1 MVNLKS
7 VTVTHKNGTTA
18 LKRVSL
24 RIDDGEFVLINGHS
38 GAGKSTIVRL
48 LTAED
53 VPTSGEVVI
62 DGVNTKNLTHRQI
75 PKFRR
80 RLGVVFQDFRL
91 IPTMNVFDN
100 IAFAMRAVGRGRK
113 EIKKRVAAVM
123 EIVGLT
129 GKEKSLPT
137 QLSGGE
143 QQRVALARAIV
154 NNPKMIIADEPT
166 GNIDPKMSAEVMDMF
181 SLINQTGITVIVVTH
196 EQAFVDTLDARVIT
210 LDHGNILNDTA
221 HPEVAEELRLRRAAQ
236 NGDSEDEDKNE
247 EEAVSEKKAV
257 PEKLRLYGF
266 CENERKLSFEAVLSK
281 SLFRMKIDIFPD
293 GRAAASV
300 TDPASDEE
308 YTLHLSDMASGSF
321 VGGVRED
328 FEALLRDISEK
339 CFVSDVFR
347 SDELKKLIAYA
358 KNTYGSD
365 PEFLWEDSPRCAILR
380 RADTGK
386 WYCVIMAVAARRIG
400 IENDG
405 EIEIINLHGIPE
417 DITADVGKNGIYPG
431 WHMNKKHWY
440 TVVPD
445 GALPLD
451 ELCRRVDE
459 SYRLAGKRK

>member
-236 NGDSEDEDKNE
+236 NGDSEEEDEYE
-247 EEAVSEKKAV
+247 EEVVSEKKAV
-257 PEKLRLYGF
+257 SEKEPVPETAAPAAEISAPVQPEPAQPELTVVLPKAENTEEQSMAESEQIAVEAAETVSEETSGTVEEEPSPEKNVAQKAEEFLASIGIDTEKIRTEQPTEIFVKKSVETDETAADGTA
-266 CENERKLSFEAVLSK
+266 EESK
-281 SLFRMKIDIFPD
+281 S
-293 GRAAASV
+293 
-300 TDPASDEE
+300 EE
-308 YTLHLSDMASGSF
+308 
-321 VGGVRED
+321 
-328 FEALLRDISEK
+328 EAEQR
-339 CFVSDVFR
+339 
-347 SDELKKLIAYA
+347 
-358 KNTYGSD
+358 
-365 PEFLWEDSPRCAILR
+365 
-380 RADTGK
+380 
-386 WYCVIMAVAARRIG
+386 
-400 IENDG
+400 
-405 EIEIINLHGIPE
+405 
-417 DITADVGKNGIYPG
+417 
-431 WHMNKKHWY
+431 
-440 TVVPD
+440 
-445 GALPLD
+445 
-451 ELCRRVDE
+451 
-459 SYRLAGKRK
+459 

>member
-91 IPTMNVFDN
+91 IPIMNVFDN

-113 EIKKRVAAVM
+113 EIKKRVSAVM

-236 NGDSEDEDKNE
+236 NGDSEEEDEYE

-257 PEKLRLYGF
+257 SEKEPVSEIPASVAEVSEPVRSEPAQPELTVVLPKA
-266 CENERKLSFEAVLSK
+266 ENAEEQNMAESEQIAVEAVETVSEETSETVEEVPLTEKNVEQKAEEFLASIGIDTE
-281 SLFRMKIDIFPD
+281 KIRTEQPIEIFEKESVEID
-293 GRAAASV
+293 ETAADDSA
-300 TDPASDEE
+300 E
-308 YTLHLSDMASGSF
+308 
-321 VGGVRED
+321 
-328 FEALLRDISEK
+328 
-339 CFVSDVFR
+339 
-347 SDELKKLIAYA
+347 ELKSEEEA
-358 KNTYGSD
+358 
-365 PEFLWEDSPRCAILR
+365 EQR
-380 RADTGK
+380 
-386 WYCVIMAVAARRIG
+386 
-400 IENDG
+400 
-405 EIEIINLHGIPE
+405 
-417 DITADVGKNGIYPG
+417 
-431 WHMNKKHWY
+431 
-440 TVVPD
+440 
-445 GALPLD
+445 
-451 ELCRRVDE
+451 
-459 SYRLAGKRK
+459 

>member
-113 EIKKRVAAVM
+113 EIKKRVSAVM

-236 NGDSEDEDKNE
+236 NGDSEEEDEYE
-247 EEAVSEKKAV
+247 EEVVSEKKAV
-257 PEKLRLYGF
+257 SEKEPVSEIPASVAEVSETVRSEPAQPELTVVLPKA
-266 CENERKLSFEAVLSK
+266 ENTEEQNMAESEQIAVEAVETVSEETSETVEEVPLTEKNVEQKAEEFLASIGIDTE
-281 SLFRMKIDIFPD
+281 KIRTEQPIEIFEKESVEID
-293 GRAAASV
+293 ETAADDSA
-300 TDPASDEE
+300 E
-308 YTLHLSDMASGSF
+308 
-321 VGGVRED
+321 
-328 FEALLRDISEK
+328 
-339 CFVSDVFR
+339 
-347 SDELKKLIAYA
+347 ELKSEEEA
-358 KNTYGSD
+358 
-365 PEFLWEDSPRCAILR
+365 EQR
-380 RADTGK
+380 
-386 WYCVIMAVAARRIG
+386 
-400 IENDG
+400 
-405 EIEIINLHGIPE
+405 
-417 DITADVGKNGIYPG
+417 
-431 WHMNKKHWY
+431 
-440 TVVPD
+440 
-445 GALPLD
+445 
-451 ELCRRVDE
+451 
-459 SYRLAGKRK
+459 

>member
-236 NGDSEDEDKNE
+236 NGDSEEEDKYE
-247 EEAVSEKKAV
+247 EEVVSEKKAV
-257 PEKLRLYGF
+257 SEKEPVPETAAPAAEISAPVQPEPAQPELTVVLPKAENTEEQSMAESEQIAVEAAETVSEETSETVEEEPSPEKNVAQKAEEFLASIGMDTEKIRTEQPTEIFVKESVETDETAADGTA
-266 CENERKLSFEAVLSK
+266 EESK
-281 SLFRMKIDIFPD
+281 S
-293 GRAAASV
+293 
-300 TDPASDEE
+300 EE
-308 YTLHLSDMASGSF
+308 
-321 VGGVRED
+321 
-328 FEALLRDISEK
+328 EAEQR
-339 CFVSDVFR
+339 
-347 SDELKKLIAYA
+347 
-358 KNTYGSD
+358 
-365 PEFLWEDSPRCAILR
+365 
-380 RADTGK
+380 
-386 WYCVIMAVAARRIG
+386 
-400 IENDG
+400 
-405 EIEIINLHGIPE
+405 
-417 DITADVGKNGIYPG
+417 
-431 WHMNKKHWY
+431 
-440 TVVPD
+440 
-445 GALPLD
+445 
-451 ELCRRVDE
+451 
-459 SYRLAGKRK
+459 

>member
-113 EIKKRVAAVM
+113 EIKKRVSAVM
-123 EIVGLT
+123 QIVGLT

-236 NGDSEDEDKNE
+236 NGDSEEEDEYE
-247 EEAVSEKKAV
+247 EEVVSEKKAV
-257 PEKLRLYGF
+257 SEKEPVSEIPASVAEVSETVRSEPAQPELTVVLPKA
-266 CENERKLSFEAVLSK
+266 ENTEEQNMAESEQIAVEAVETVSEETSETVEEVPLTEKNVEQKAEEFLASIGIDTE
-281 SLFRMKIDIFPD
+281 KIRTEQPIEIFEKESVEID
-293 GRAAASV
+293 ETAADDSA
-300 TDPASDEE
+300 E
-308 YTLHLSDMASGSF
+308 
-321 VGGVRED
+321 
-328 FEALLRDISEK
+328 
-339 CFVSDVFR
+339 
-347 SDELKKLIAYA
+347 ELKSEEEA
-358 KNTYGSD
+358 
-365 PEFLWEDSPRCAILR
+365 EQR
-380 RADTGK
+380 
-386 WYCVIMAVAARRIG
+386 
-400 IENDG
+400 
-405 EIEIINLHGIPE
+405 
-417 DITADVGKNGIYPG
+417 
-431 WHMNKKHWY
+431 
-440 TVVPD
+440 
-445 GALPLD
+445 
-451 ELCRRVDE
+451 
-459 SYRLAGKRK
+459 

>member
-236 NGDSEDEDKNE
+236 NGDSEEEDEYE
-247 EEAVSEKKAV
+247 EEVVSEKKAV
-257 PEKLRLYGF
+257 SEKEPVSETAAPAAEVSAPVQPEPAQPELTVVLPKTENTEEQNMVESEQIAVEAAETVSEETSETVEEEPSPEKNVAQKAEEFLASIGIDTEKIRTEQPTEIFVKESVETDETAADGTA
-266 CENERKLSFEAVLSK
+266 EESK
-281 SLFRMKIDIFPD
+281 S
-293 GRAAASV
+293 
-300 TDPASDEE
+300 EE
-308 YTLHLSDMASGSF
+308 
-321 VGGVRED
+321 
-328 FEALLRDISEK
+328 EAEQR
-339 CFVSDVFR
+339 
-347 SDELKKLIAYA
+347 
-358 KNTYGSD
+358 
-365 PEFLWEDSPRCAILR
+365 
-380 RADTGK
+380 
-386 WYCVIMAVAARRIG
+386 
-400 IENDG
+400 
-405 EIEIINLHGIPE
+405 
-417 DITADVGKNGIYPG
+417 
-431 WHMNKKHWY
+431 
-440 TVVPD
+440 
-445 GALPLD
+445 
-451 ELCRRVDE
+451 
-459 SYRLAGKRK
+459 

>member
-129 GKEKSLPT
+129 GKEKSFPT

-236 NGDSEDEDKNE
+236 NGDSEEEDEYE

-257 PEKLRLYGF
+257 SEK
-266 CENERKLSFEAVLSK
+266 EAVSETAAPAAEISAPVQPEPAQPELTVVLPKAENTEEQNMAESEQIAVEAAETVSEETSETVEEEPSLEKNVAQKAEEFLASIGIDTEKIRTEQPIEIFEKESVELDETVADDSAEESK
-281 SLFRMKIDIFPD
+281 S
-293 GRAAASV
+293 
-300 TDPASDEE
+300 EE
-308 YTLHLSDMASGSF
+308 
-321 VGGVRED
+321 
-328 FEALLRDISEK
+328 EAEQR
-339 CFVSDVFR
+339 
-347 SDELKKLIAYA
+347 
-358 KNTYGSD
+358 
-365 PEFLWEDSPRCAILR
+365 
-380 RADTGK
+380 
-386 WYCVIMAVAARRIG
+386 
-400 IENDG
+400 
-405 EIEIINLHGIPE
+405 
-417 DITADVGKNGIYPG
+417 
-431 WHMNKKHWY
+431 
-440 TVVPD
+440 
-445 GALPLD
+445 
-451 ELCRRVDE
+451 
-459 SYRLAGKRK
+459 

>member
-80 RLGVVFQDFRL
+80 CLGVVFQDFRL

-236 NGDSEDEDKNE
+236 NGDSEEEDEYE
-247 EEAVSEKKAV
+247 EEVVSEKKAV
-257 PEKLRLYGF
+257 SEKEPVSETAAPAAEISAPVQPEPAQPELTVVLPKA
-266 CENERKLSFEAVLSK
+266 ENTEEQNMAESEQIAVEAAETVSEETSETVEEEPSLEKKVAQKAEEFLASIGIDTEKIRTEQPIEIFEKESVELDETVADDSAEESK
-281 SLFRMKIDIFPD
+281 S
-293 GRAAASV
+293 
-300 TDPASDEE
+300 EE
-308 YTLHLSDMASGSF
+308 
-321 VGGVRED
+321 
-328 FEALLRDISEK
+328 EAEQR
-339 CFVSDVFR
+339 
-347 SDELKKLIAYA
+347 
-358 KNTYGSD
+358 
-365 PEFLWEDSPRCAILR
+365 
-380 RADTGK
+380 
-386 WYCVIMAVAARRIG
+386 
-400 IENDG
+400 
-405 EIEIINLHGIPE
+405 
-417 DITADVGKNGIYPG
+417 
-431 WHMNKKHWY
+431 
-440 TVVPD
+440 
-445 GALPLD
+445 
-451 ELCRRVDE
+451 
-459 SYRLAGKRK
+459 

>member
-236 NGDSEDEDKNE
+236 NGDSEEEDEYE
-247 EEAVSEKKAV
+247 EEVVSEKKAV
-257 PEKLRLYGF
+257 SEKEPVPETAAPAAEISAPVQPEPAQPELTVVLPKAENTEEQSMAESEQIAVEAAETVSEETSETVEEEPSPEKNVAQKAEEFLASIGIDTEKIRTEQPTEIFVKKSVETDETAADGTA
-266 CENERKLSFEAVLSK
+266 EESK
-281 SLFRMKIDIFPD
+281 S
-293 GRAAASV
+293 
-300 TDPASDEE
+300 EE
-308 YTLHLSDMASGSF
+308 
-321 VGGVRED
+321 
-328 FEALLRDISEK
+328 EAEQR
-339 CFVSDVFR
+339 
-347 SDELKKLIAYA
+347 
-358 KNTYGSD
+358 
-365 PEFLWEDSPRCAILR
+365 
-380 RADTGK
+380 
-386 WYCVIMAVAARRIG
+386 
-400 IENDG
+400 
-405 EIEIINLHGIPE
+405 
-417 DITADVGKNGIYPG
+417 
-431 WHMNKKHWY
+431 
-440 TVVPD
+440 
-445 GALPLD
+445 
-451 ELCRRVDE
+451 
-459 SYRLAGKRK
+459 

>member
-123 EIVGLT
+123 EIAGLT

-236 NGDSEDEDKNE
+236 NGDSEEEDKYE
-247 EEAVSEKKAV
+247 EEVVSEKKAV
-257 PEKLRLYGF
+257 SEKEPVPETAAPAAEISAPVQPEPAQPELTVVLPKAENTEEQSMAESEQIAVEAAETVSEETSETVEEEPSPEKNVAQKAEEFLASIGIDTEKIRTEQPTEIFVKESVETDETAADGTA
-266 CENERKLSFEAVLSK
+266 EESK
-281 SLFRMKIDIFPD
+281 S
-293 GRAAASV
+293 
-300 TDPASDEE
+300 EE
-308 YTLHLSDMASGSF
+308 
-321 VGGVRED
+321 
-328 FEALLRDISEK
+328 EAEQR
-339 CFVSDVFR
+339 
-347 SDELKKLIAYA
+347 
-358 KNTYGSD
+358 
-365 PEFLWEDSPRCAILR
+365 
-380 RADTGK
+380 
-386 WYCVIMAVAARRIG
+386 
-400 IENDG
+400 
-405 EIEIINLHGIPE
+405 
-417 DITADVGKNGIYPG
+417 
-431 WHMNKKHWY
+431 
-440 TVVPD
+440 
-445 GALPLD
+445 
-451 ELCRRVDE
+451 
-459 SYRLAGKRK
+459 

>member
-91 IPTMNVFDN
+91 IPTMNVFEN

-236 NGDSEDEDKNE
+236 NGDSEEEDEYE
-247 EEAVSEKKAV
+247 EEVVSEKKAV
-257 PEKLRLYGF
+257 SEKEPVPETAAPAAEISAPVQPEPAQPELTVVLPKAENTEEQSMAESEQIAVEAAETVSEETSGTVEEEPSPEKNVAQKAEEFLASIGIDTEKIRTEQPTEIFVKKSVETDETAADGTA
-266 CENERKLSFEAVLSK
+266 EESK
-281 SLFRMKIDIFPD
+281 S
-293 GRAAASV
+293 
-300 TDPASDEE
+300 EE
-308 YTLHLSDMASGSF
+308 
-321 VGGVRED
+321 
-328 FEALLRDISEK
+328 EAEQR
-339 CFVSDVFR
+339 
-347 SDELKKLIAYA
+347 
-358 KNTYGSD
+358 
-365 PEFLWEDSPRCAILR
+365 
-380 RADTGK
+380 
-386 WYCVIMAVAARRIG
+386 
-400 IENDG
+400 
-405 EIEIINLHGIPE
+405 
-417 DITADVGKNGIYPG
+417 
-431 WHMNKKHWY
+431 
-440 TVVPD
+440 
-445 GALPLD
+445 
-451 ELCRRVDE
+451 
-459 SYRLAGKRK
+459 

>member
-100 IAFAMRAVGRGRK
+100 IAFAMRAVGRGRT

-129 GKEKSLPT
+129 GKEKSFPT

-236 NGDSEDEDKNE
+236 NGDSEEEDEYE
-247 EEAVSEKKAV
+247 EEVVSEKKAV
-257 PEKLRLYGF
+257 SEKEPVPETAAPAAEISAPVQPEPAQPELTVVLPKAENTEEQSMAESEQIAVEADETVSEETSETVEEEPSPEKNVAQKAEEFLASIGIDTEKIRT
-266 CENERKLSFEAVLSK
+266 EQPIEIFEKESVELDETVADDSAEESK
-281 SLFRMKIDIFPD
+281 S
-293 GRAAASV
+293 
-300 TDPASDEE
+300 EE
-308 YTLHLSDMASGSF
+308 
-321 VGGVRED
+321 
-328 FEALLRDISEK
+328 EAEQR
-339 CFVSDVFR
+339 
-347 SDELKKLIAYA
+347 
-358 KNTYGSD
+358 
-365 PEFLWEDSPRCAILR
+365 
-380 RADTGK
+380 
-386 WYCVIMAVAARRIG
+386 
-400 IENDG
+400 
-405 EIEIINLHGIPE
+405 
-417 DITADVGKNGIYPG
+417 
-431 WHMNKKHWY
+431 
-440 TVVPD
+440 
-445 GALPLD
+445 
-451 ELCRRVDE
+451 
-459 SYRLAGKRK
+459 

>member
-113 EIKKRVAAVM
+113 EIKKRVSAVM

-196 EQAFVDTLDARVIT
+196 EQVFVDTLDARVIT
-210 LDHGNILNDTA
+210 LDHGIILNDTA
-221 HPEVAEELRLRRAAQ
+221 HPEVAEELRLRRTAQ
-236 NGDSEDEDKNE
+236 NGDSEEEDENE

-257 PEKLRLYGF
+257 PEKESVSETAAPAAEVSAPVQPEPAQPELTVVLPKA
-266 CENERKLSFEAVLSK
+266 ENTEEQNMAKSEQIAVEAVETVSEETSETVEEVPLTEKNVEQKAEEFLASIGIDTE
-281 SLFRMKIDIFPD
+281 KIRTEQPIEIFEKESVETDETAAD
-293 GRAAASV
+293 GTA
-300 TDPASDEE
+300 E
-308 YTLHLSDMASGSF
+308 
-321 VGGVRED
+321 
-328 FEALLRDISEK
+328 
-339 CFVSDVFR
+339 
-347 SDELKKLIAYA
+347 ELKSEEEA
-358 KNTYGSD
+358 
-365 PEFLWEDSPRCAILR
+365 EQR
-380 RADTGK
+380 
-386 WYCVIMAVAARRIG
+386 
-400 IENDG
+400 
-405 EIEIINLHGIPE
+405 
-417 DITADVGKNGIYPG
+417 
-431 WHMNKKHWY
+431 
-440 TVVPD
+440 
-445 GALPLD
+445 
-451 ELCRRVDE
+451 
-459 SYRLAGKRK
+459 

>member
-257 PEKLRLYGF
+257 SEKEPVSETAAPAAEISAPVQPEPSQPELTVVLPKAENTEEQNMAESEQIAVEAAETVSEETSETVEEEPSPEKNVAQKAEEFLASIGIDTEKIRT
-266 CENERKLSFEAVLSK
+266 EQPIEIFEKESVELDETVADDSAEESK
-281 SLFRMKIDIFPD
+281 S
-293 GRAAASV
+293 
-300 TDPASDEE
+300 EE
-308 YTLHLSDMASGSF
+308 
-321 VGGVRED
+321 
-328 FEALLRDISEK
+328 EAEQR
-339 CFVSDVFR
+339 
-347 SDELKKLIAYA
+347 
-358 KNTYGSD
+358 
-365 PEFLWEDSPRCAILR
+365 
-380 RADTGK
+380 
-386 WYCVIMAVAARRIG
+386 
-400 IENDG
+400 
-405 EIEIINLHGIPE
+405 
-417 DITADVGKNGIYPG
+417 
-431 WHMNKKHWY
+431 
-440 TVVPD
+440 
-445 GALPLD
+445 
-451 ELCRRVDE
+451 
-459 SYRLAGKRK
+459 

>member
-143 QQRVALARAIV
+143 KQRVALARAIV

-236 NGDSEDEDKNE
+236 NGDSEEEDEYE
-247 EEAVSEKKAV
+247 EEVVSEKKAV
-257 PEKLRLYGF
+257 SEKEPVSETAAPAAEISAPVQPEPAQLELTVVLPKAENTEEQNMAESEQIAVEAAETVSEETSETVEEEPSPEKNVAQKAEEFLASIGIDTEKIRTEQPTEIFVKESVETDETAADGTA
-266 CENERKLSFEAVLSK
+266 EESK
-281 SLFRMKIDIFPD
+281 S
-293 GRAAASV
+293 
-300 TDPASDEE
+300 EE
-308 YTLHLSDMASGSF
+308 
-321 VGGVRED
+321 
-328 FEALLRDISEK
+328 EAEQR
-339 CFVSDVFR
+339 
-347 SDELKKLIAYA
+347 
-358 KNTYGSD
+358 
-365 PEFLWEDSPRCAILR
+365 
-380 RADTGK
+380 
-386 WYCVIMAVAARRIG
+386 
-400 IENDG
+400 
-405 EIEIINLHGIPE
+405 
-417 DITADVGKNGIYPG
+417 
-431 WHMNKKHWY
+431 
-440 TVVPD
+440 
-445 GALPLD
+445 
-451 ELCRRVDE
+451 
-459 SYRLAGKRK
+459 

>member
-236 NGDSEDEDKNE
+236 NGDSEEEDEYE
-247 EEAVSEKKAV
+247 EEVVSEKKAV
-257 PEKLRLYGF
+257 PEKEPVSETAAPAAEISAPVQPEPAQPELTVVLPKA
-266 CENERKLSFEAVLSK
+266 ENTEEQNMAESEQIAVEAEETSETVEEEPSPEKNVAQKAEEFLASIGIDTEKIRTEQPTEIFVKESVETDETAADGTAEESK
-281 SLFRMKIDIFPD
+281 S
-293 GRAAASV
+293 
-300 TDPASDEE
+300 EE
-308 YTLHLSDMASGSF
+308 
-321 VGGVRED
+321 
-328 FEALLRDISEK
+328 EAEQR
-339 CFVSDVFR
+339 
-347 SDELKKLIAYA
+347 
-358 KNTYGSD
+358 
-365 PEFLWEDSPRCAILR
+365 
-380 RADTGK
+380 
-386 WYCVIMAVAARRIG
+386 
-400 IENDG
+400 
-405 EIEIINLHGIPE
+405 
-417 DITADVGKNGIYPG
+417 
-431 WHMNKKHWY
+431 
-440 TVVPD
+440 
-445 GALPLD
+445 
-451 ELCRRVDE
+451 
-459 SYRLAGKRK
+459 

>member
-196 EQAFVDTLDARVIT
+196 EQVFVDTLDARVIT
-210 LDHGNILNDTA
+210 LDHGIILNDTA

-236 NGDSEDEDKNE
+236 NGDSEEEDEYE
-247 EEAVSEKKAV
+247 EEVVSEKKAV
-257 PEKLRLYGF
+257 PEKKPVSETAAPAAEVSAPVQPEPAQPELTVVLPKA
-266 CENERKLSFEAVLSK
+266 ENAEEQNMAESEQIAVEAVETVSEETSETVEEVPLTEKNVEQKAEEFLASIGIDTE
-281 SLFRMKIDIFPD
+281 KIRTEQPIEIFEKESVEID
-293 GRAAASV
+293 ETAADDSA
-300 TDPASDEE
+300 E
-308 YTLHLSDMASGSF
+308 
-321 VGGVRED
+321 
-328 FEALLRDISEK
+328 
-339 CFVSDVFR
+339 
-347 SDELKKLIAYA
+347 ELKSEEEA
-358 KNTYGSD
+358 
-365 PEFLWEDSPRCAILR
+365 EQR
-380 RADTGK
+380 
-386 WYCVIMAVAARRIG
+386 
-400 IENDG
+400 
-405 EIEIINLHGIPE
+405 
-417 DITADVGKNGIYPG
+417 
-431 WHMNKKHWY
+431 
-440 TVVPD
+440 
-445 GALPLD
+445 
-451 ELCRRVDE
+451 
-459 SYRLAGKRK
+459 

>member
-53 VPTSGEVVI
+53 VPTSGEVFI

-247 EEAVSEKKAV
+247 EEAVSEKKVV
-257 PEKLRLYGF
+257 PEKESVSETAAPAAEVSAPVQPEPAQPELTVVLPKA
-266 CENERKLSFEAVLSK
+266 ENTEEQSIAESEQIAVEAAETVSEETSETVEEEPSPEKNVAQKAEEFLASIGIDTEKIRTEQPTEIFVKESVETDETAADGTAEESK
-281 SLFRMKIDIFPD
+281 S
-293 GRAAASV
+293 
-300 TDPASDEE
+300 EE
-308 YTLHLSDMASGSF
+308 
-321 VGGVRED
+321 
-328 FEALLRDISEK
+328 EAEQR
-339 CFVSDVFR
+339 
-347 SDELKKLIAYA
+347 
-358 KNTYGSD
+358 
-365 PEFLWEDSPRCAILR
+365 
-380 RADTGK
+380 
-386 WYCVIMAVAARRIG
+386 
-400 IENDG
+400 
-405 EIEIINLHGIPE
+405 
-417 DITADVGKNGIYPG
+417 
-431 WHMNKKHWY
+431 
-440 TVVPD
+440 
-445 GALPLD
+445 
-451 ELCRRVDE
+451 
-459 SYRLAGKRK
+459 

>member
-257 PEKLRLYGF
+257 PEKESVSETAAPAAEVSAPVQPEPAQPELTVVLPKA
-266 CENERKLSFEAVLSK
+266 ENTEEQNMAESEQIAVEAAETVSEETSETVEEEPSPEKNVAQKAEEFLASIGMDTEKIRTEQPTEIFVKESVETDETAADGTAEESK
-281 SLFRMKIDIFPD
+281 S
-293 GRAAASV
+293 
-300 TDPASDEE
+300 EE
-308 YTLHLSDMASGSF
+308 
-321 VGGVRED
+321 
-328 FEALLRDISEK
+328 EAEQR
-339 CFVSDVFR
+339 
-347 SDELKKLIAYA
+347 
-358 KNTYGSD
+358 
-365 PEFLWEDSPRCAILR
+365 
-380 RADTGK
+380 
-386 WYCVIMAVAARRIG
+386 
-400 IENDG
+400 
-405 EIEIINLHGIPE
+405 
-417 DITADVGKNGIYPG
+417 
-431 WHMNKKHWY
+431 
-440 TVVPD
+440 
-445 GALPLD
+445 
-451 ELCRRVDE
+451 
-459 SYRLAGKRK
+459 

>member
-196 EQAFVDTLDARVIT
+196 EQVFVDTLDARVIT
-210 LDHGNILNDTA
+210 LDHGIILNDTA
-221 HPEVAEELRLRRAAQ
+221 HPEVAEELRLRRASQ
-236 NGDSEDEDKNE
+236 NGEYEEVDEYE
-247 EEAVSEKKAV
+247 EEVVSEKKAV
-257 PEKLRLYGF
+257 SEKEPVPETSAPAAEVSEPVRPEPVPPELTVVLPKAENTEEQSVTESEQIAVEAVETISEETAEVVEEESLPEKNVAQKAEEFLASIGIDTEKIRTEQPTEIFAKESAEIDETAADGSA
-266 CENERKLSFEAVLSK
+266 EESK
-281 SLFRMKIDIFPD
+281 S
-293 GRAAASV
+293 
-300 TDPASDEE
+300 EE
-308 YTLHLSDMASGSF
+308 
-321 VGGVRED
+321 
-328 FEALLRDISEK
+328 EAEQR
-339 CFVSDVFR
+339 
-347 SDELKKLIAYA
+347 
-358 KNTYGSD
+358 
-365 PEFLWEDSPRCAILR
+365 
-380 RADTGK
+380 
-386 WYCVIMAVAARRIG
+386 
-400 IENDG
+400 
-405 EIEIINLHGIPE
+405 
-417 DITADVGKNGIYPG
+417 
-431 WHMNKKHWY
+431 
-440 TVVPD
+440 
-445 GALPLD
+445 
-451 ELCRRVDE
+451 
-459 SYRLAGKRK
+459 

>member
-166 GNIDPKMSAEVMDMF
+166 GNIDPKMSAEVLDMF

-221 HPEVAEELRLRRAAQ
+221 HPEVGEELRLRRAAQ
-236 NGDSEDEDKNE
+236 NGDSEEEDEYE
-247 EEAVSEKKAV
+247 EEVVSEKKAV
-257 PEKLRLYGF
+257 SEKEAVSETAAPAAEISAPVQPEPAQPELTVVLPKAENTEEQSIAESEQIAVEAAETVSEETSETVEEEPSPEKNVVQKAEEFLASIGIDTEKIRTEQPTEIFVKESVETDETAADGTA
-266 CENERKLSFEAVLSK
+266 EESK
-281 SLFRMKIDIFPD
+281 S
-293 GRAAASV
+293 
-300 TDPASDEE
+300 EE
-308 YTLHLSDMASGSF
+308 
-321 VGGVRED
+321 
-328 FEALLRDISEK
+328 EAEQR
-339 CFVSDVFR
+339 
-347 SDELKKLIAYA
+347 
-358 KNTYGSD
+358 
-365 PEFLWEDSPRCAILR
+365 
-380 RADTGK
+380 
-386 WYCVIMAVAARRIG
+386 
-400 IENDG
+400 
-405 EIEIINLHGIPE
+405 
-417 DITADVGKNGIYPG
+417 
-431 WHMNKKHWY
+431 
-440 TVVPD
+440 
-445 GALPLD
+445 
-451 ELCRRVDE
+451 
-459 SYRLAGKRK
+459 

>member
-236 NGDSEDEDKNE
+236 NGDSEEEDEDE

-257 PEKLRLYGF
+257 SEKEPVSETAAPAAEISAPVQPEPAQPELTVVLPKAENTEEQNMAESEQIAVEAAETVSEETSETVEEEPSPEKNVAQKAEEFLASIGIDTEKIRTEQPTEIFVKESVETDETAADGTA
-266 CENERKLSFEAVLSK
+266 EESK
-281 SLFRMKIDIFPD
+281 S
-293 GRAAASV
+293 
-300 TDPASDEE
+300 EE
-308 YTLHLSDMASGSF
+308 
-321 VGGVRED
+321 
-328 FEALLRDISEK
+328 EAEQR
-339 CFVSDVFR
+339 
-347 SDELKKLIAYA
+347 
-358 KNTYGSD
+358 
-365 PEFLWEDSPRCAILR
+365 
-380 RADTGK
+380 
-386 WYCVIMAVAARRIG
+386 
-400 IENDG
+400 
-405 EIEIINLHGIPE
+405 
-417 DITADVGKNGIYPG
+417 
-431 WHMNKKHWY
+431 
-440 TVVPD
+440 
-445 GALPLD
+445 
-451 ELCRRVDE
+451 
-459 SYRLAGKRK
+459 

>member
-75 PKFRR
+75 PTFRR

-247 EEAVSEKKAV
+247 EEAISEKKAV
-257 PEKLRLYGF
+257 SEKEAVSETAAPAAEISAPVQPEPAQPELTVVLPKAENTEEQSIAESEQIAVEAAETVSEETSETVEEEPSPEKNVAQKAEEFLASIGIDTEKIRTEQPTEIFVKESVETDETAADGTA
-266 CENERKLSFEAVLSK
+266 EESK
-281 SLFRMKIDIFPD
+281 S
-293 GRAAASV
+293 
-300 TDPASDEE
+300 EE
-308 YTLHLSDMASGSF
+308 
-321 VGGVRED
+321 
-328 FEALLRDISEK
+328 EAEQR
-339 CFVSDVFR
+339 
-347 SDELKKLIAYA
+347 
-358 KNTYGSD
+358 
-365 PEFLWEDSPRCAILR
+365 
-380 RADTGK
+380 
-386 WYCVIMAVAARRIG
+386 
-400 IENDG
+400 
-405 EIEIINLHGIPE
+405 
-417 DITADVGKNGIYPG
+417 
-431 WHMNKKHWY
+431 
-440 TVVPD
+440 
-445 GALPLD
+445 
-451 ELCRRVDE
+451 
-459 SYRLAGKRK
+459 

>member
-18 LKRVSL
+18 LKRGSL

-210 LDHGNILNDTA
+210 LDHGIILNDTA

-236 NGDSEDEDKNE
+236 NGDSEEEDEYE

-257 PEKLRLYGF
+257 SEKEPVSETAAPAAEISAPVQPEPAQPELTVVLPKAENTEEQNMAESEQIAVEAAETVSEETSETVEEEPSPEKNVAQKAEEFLASIGIDTEKIRT
-266 CENERKLSFEAVLSK
+266 EQPIEIFEKESVELDETVADDSAEESK
-281 SLFRMKIDIFPD
+281 S
-293 GRAAASV
+293 
-300 TDPASDEE
+300 EE
-308 YTLHLSDMASGSF
+308 
-321 VGGVRED
+321 
-328 FEALLRDISEK
+328 EAEQR
-339 CFVSDVFR
+339 
-347 SDELKKLIAYA
+347 
-358 KNTYGSD
+358 
-365 PEFLWEDSPRCAILR
+365 
-380 RADTGK
+380 
-386 WYCVIMAVAARRIG
+386 
-400 IENDG
+400 
-405 EIEIINLHGIPE
+405 
-417 DITADVGKNGIYPG
+417 
-431 WHMNKKHWY
+431 
-440 TVVPD
+440 
-445 GALPLD
+445 
-451 ELCRRVDE
+451 
-459 SYRLAGKRK
+459 

>member
-236 NGDSEDEDKNE
+236 NGDSEEEDEYE
-247 EEAVSEKKAV
+247 EEVVSEKKAV
-257 PEKLRLYGF
+257 SEKKPVSETAAPAAEVSAPVQPEPAQPELTVVLPKAENTEAQNMAESEQIAVEAAETVSEETSETVEEEPSPEKNVAQKAEEFLASIGIDTEKIRT
-266 CENERKLSFEAVLSK
+266 EQPIEIFEKESVELDETVADDSAEESK
-281 SLFRMKIDIFPD
+281 S
-293 GRAAASV
+293 
-300 TDPASDEE
+300 EE
-308 YTLHLSDMASGSF
+308 
-321 VGGVRED
+321 
-328 FEALLRDISEK
+328 EAEQR
-339 CFVSDVFR
+339 
-347 SDELKKLIAYA
+347 
-358 KNTYGSD
+358 
-365 PEFLWEDSPRCAILR
+365 
-380 RADTGK
+380 
-386 WYCVIMAVAARRIG
+386 
-400 IENDG
+400 
-405 EIEIINLHGIPE
+405 
-417 DITADVGKNGIYPG
+417 
-431 WHMNKKHWY
+431 
-440 TVVPD
+440 
-445 GALPLD
+445 
-451 ELCRRVDE
+451 
-459 SYRLAGKRK
+459 

>member
-236 NGDSEDEDKNE
+236 NGDSEEEDKYE
-247 EEAVSEKKAV
+247 EEVVSEKKAV
-257 PEKLRLYGF
+257 SEKEPVPETAAPAAEISAPVQPEPAQPELTVVLPKAENTEEQSMAESEQIAVEAAETVSEETSETVEEEPSPEKNVAQKAEEFLASIGIDTEKIRTEQPTEIFVKESVETDETAADGTA
-266 CENERKLSFEAVLSK
+266 EESK
-281 SLFRMKIDIFPD
+281 S
-293 GRAAASV
+293 
-300 TDPASDEE
+300 EE
-308 YTLHLSDMASGSF
+308 
-321 VGGVRED
+321 
-328 FEALLRDISEK
+328 EAEQR
-339 CFVSDVFR
+339 
-347 SDELKKLIAYA
+347 
-358 KNTYGSD
+358 
-365 PEFLWEDSPRCAILR
+365 
-380 RADTGK
+380 
-386 WYCVIMAVAARRIG
+386 
-400 IENDG
+400 
-405 EIEIINLHGIPE
+405 
-417 DITADVGKNGIYPG
+417 
-431 WHMNKKHWY
+431 
-440 TVVPD
+440 
-445 GALPLD
+445 
-451 ELCRRVDE
+451 
-459 SYRLAGKRK
+459 

>member
-38 GAGKSTIVRL
+38 GAGKSTIIRL

-236 NGDSEDEDKNE
+236 NGDSEEEDEYE
-247 EEAVSEKKAV
+247 EEVVSEKKAV
-257 PEKLRLYGF
+257 SEKEPVPETAAPAAEISAPVQPEPAQPELTVVLPKAENTEEQSMAESEQIAVEAAETVSEETSETVEEEPSPEKNVAQKAEEFLASIGIDTEKIRTEQPTEIFVKKSVETDETAADGTA
-266 CENERKLSFEAVLSK
+266 EESK
-281 SLFRMKIDIFPD
+281 S
-293 GRAAASV
+293 
-300 TDPASDEE
+300 EE
-308 YTLHLSDMASGSF
+308 
-321 VGGVRED
+321 
-328 FEALLRDISEK
+328 EAEQR
-339 CFVSDVFR
+339 
-347 SDELKKLIAYA
+347 
-358 KNTYGSD
+358 
-365 PEFLWEDSPRCAILR
+365 
-380 RADTGK
+380 
-386 WYCVIMAVAARRIG
+386 
-400 IENDG
+400 
-405 EIEIINLHGIPE
+405 
-417 DITADVGKNGIYPG
+417 
-431 WHMNKKHWY
+431 
-440 TVVPD
+440 
-445 GALPLD
+445 
-451 ELCRRVDE
+451 
-459 SYRLAGKRK
+459 

>member
-236 NGDSEDEDKNE
+236 NGDSEEEDEYE
-247 EEAVSEKKAV
+247 EEVVSEKKAV
-257 PEKLRLYGF
+257 SEKEPVPETAAPAAEISAPVQPEPAQPELTVVLPKAENTEEQNMAESEQIAVEAAETVSEETSETVEEEPSPEKNVAQKAEEFLASIGIDTEKIRT
-266 CENERKLSFEAVLSK
+266 EQPIEIFEKESVETDETVADGSAEESK
-281 SLFRMKIDIFPD
+281 S
-293 GRAAASV
+293 
-300 TDPASDEE
+300 EE
-308 YTLHLSDMASGSF
+308 
-321 VGGVRED
+321 
-328 FEALLRDISEK
+328 EAEQR
-339 CFVSDVFR
+339 
-347 SDELKKLIAYA
+347 
-358 KNTYGSD
+358 
-365 PEFLWEDSPRCAILR
+365 
-380 RADTGK
+380 
-386 WYCVIMAVAARRIG
+386 
-400 IENDG
+400 
-405 EIEIINLHGIPE
+405 
-417 DITADVGKNGIYPG
+417 
-431 WHMNKKHWY
+431 
-440 TVVPD
+440 
-445 GALPLD
+445 
-451 ELCRRVDE
+451 
-459 SYRLAGKRK
+459 

>member
-236 NGDSEDEDKNE
+236 NGDSEEEDEYE

-257 PEKLRLYGF
+257 SEKEPVSEIPASVAEISAPVQPEPAQPELTVVLPKAENTEEQSIAESEQIAVEAAETVSEETSETVEEEPSPEKNVAQKAEEFLASIGIDTEKIRT
-266 CENERKLSFEAVLSK
+266 EQPIEIFEKESVELDETVADDSAEESK
-281 SLFRMKIDIFPD
+281 S
-293 GRAAASV
+293 
-300 TDPASDEE
+300 EE
-308 YTLHLSDMASGSF
+308 
-321 VGGVRED
+321 
-328 FEALLRDISEK
+328 EAEQR
-339 CFVSDVFR
+339 
-347 SDELKKLIAYA
+347 
-358 KNTYGSD
+358 
-365 PEFLWEDSPRCAILR
+365 
-380 RADTGK
+380 
-386 WYCVIMAVAARRIG
+386 
-400 IENDG
+400 
-405 EIEIINLHGIPE
+405 
-417 DITADVGKNGIYPG
+417 
-431 WHMNKKHWY
+431 
-440 TVVPD
+440 
-445 GALPLD
+445 
-451 ELCRRVDE
+451 
-459 SYRLAGKRK
+459 

>member
-236 NGDSEDEDKNE
+236 NGDSEEEDKNE

-257 PEKLRLYGF
+257 SEK
-266 CENERKLSFEAVLSK
+266 EAVSETAAPAAEISAPVQPEPAQPELTVVLPKAENTEEQNMAESEQIAVEAAETVSEETSETVEEEPSLEKNVAQKAEEFLASIGIDTEKIRTEQPIEIFEKESVELDETVADDSAEESK
-281 SLFRMKIDIFPD
+281 S
-293 GRAAASV
+293 
-300 TDPASDEE
+300 EE
-308 YTLHLSDMASGSF
+308 
-321 VGGVRED
+321 
-328 FEALLRDISEK
+328 EAEQR
-339 CFVSDVFR
+339 
-347 SDELKKLIAYA
+347 
-358 KNTYGSD
+358 
-365 PEFLWEDSPRCAILR
+365 
-380 RADTGK
+380 
-386 WYCVIMAVAARRIG
+386 
-400 IENDG
+400 
-405 EIEIINLHGIPE
+405 
-417 DITADVGKNGIYPG
+417 
-431 WHMNKKHWY
+431 
-440 TVVPD
+440 
-445 GALPLD
+445 
-451 ELCRRVDE
+451 
-459 SYRLAGKRK
+459 

>member
-53 VPTSGEVVI
+53 GPTSGEVVI

-113 EIKKRVAAVM
+113 EIKKRVSAVM

-236 NGDSEDEDKNE
+236 NGDSEEEDEYE
-247 EEAVSEKKAV
+247 EEVVSEKKAV
-257 PEKLRLYGF
+257 SEKEPVSEIPASVAEVSETVRSEPAQPELTVVLPKA
-266 CENERKLSFEAVLSK
+266 ENAEEQNMAESEQIAVEAVETVSEETSETVEEVPLTEKNVEQKAEEFLASIGIDTE
-281 SLFRMKIDIFPD
+281 KIRTEQPIEIFEKESVEID
-293 GRAAASV
+293 ETAADDSA
-300 TDPASDEE
+300 E
-308 YTLHLSDMASGSF
+308 
-321 VGGVRED
+321 
-328 FEALLRDISEK
+328 
-339 CFVSDVFR
+339 
-347 SDELKKLIAYA
+347 ELKSEEEA
-358 KNTYGSD
+358 
-365 PEFLWEDSPRCAILR
+365 EQR
-380 RADTGK
+380 
-386 WYCVIMAVAARRIG
+386 
-400 IENDG
+400 
-405 EIEIINLHGIPE
+405 
-417 DITADVGKNGIYPG
+417 
-431 WHMNKKHWY
+431 
-440 TVVPD
+440 
-445 GALPLD
+445 
-451 ELCRRVDE
+451 
-459 SYRLAGKRK
+459 

>member
-236 NGDSEDEDKNE
+236 NGDSEEEDKYE
-247 EEAVSEKKAV
+247 EEVVSEKKAV
-257 PEKLRLYGF
+257 SEKEPVPETAAPAAEISAPVQPEPAQPELTVVLPKAENTEEQSMAESEQIAVEAAETVSEETSETVEEEPSPEKNVAQKAEEFLASIGIDTEKIRT
-266 CENERKLSFEAVLSK
+266 EQPIEIFEKESVE
-281 SLFRMKIDIFPD
+281 IDET
-293 GRAAASV
+293 AADDSA
-300 TDPASDEE
+300 E
-308 YTLHLSDMASGSF
+308 
-321 VGGVRED
+321 
-328 FEALLRDISEK
+328 
-339 CFVSDVFR
+339 
-347 SDELKKLIAYA
+347 ELKSEEEA
-358 KNTYGSD
+358 
-365 PEFLWEDSPRCAILR
+365 EQR
-380 RADTGK
+380 
-386 WYCVIMAVAARRIG
+386 
-400 IENDG
+400 
-405 EIEIINLHGIPE
+405 
-417 DITADVGKNGIYPG
+417 
-431 WHMNKKHWY
+431 
-440 TVVPD
+440 
-445 GALPLD
+445 
-451 ELCRRVDE
+451 
-459 SYRLAGKRK
+459 

>member
-181 SLINQTGITVIVVTH
+181 SLINHTGITVIVVTH

-236 NGDSEDEDKNE
+236 NGDSEEEDEYE
-247 EEAVSEKKAV
+247 EEVVSEKKAV
-257 PEKLRLYGF
+257 SEKEPVPETAAPAAEISAPVQPEPAQPELTVVLPKAENTEEQNMAESEQIAVEAAETVSEETSETVEEEPSPEKNVAQKAEEFLASIGIDTEKIRT
-266 CENERKLSFEAVLSK
+266 EQPIEIFEKESVETDETVADGSAEESK
-281 SLFRMKIDIFPD
+281 S
-293 GRAAASV
+293 
-300 TDPASDEE
+300 EE
-308 YTLHLSDMASGSF
+308 
-321 VGGVRED
+321 
-328 FEALLRDISEK
+328 EAEQR
-339 CFVSDVFR
+339 
-347 SDELKKLIAYA
+347 
-358 KNTYGSD
+358 
-365 PEFLWEDSPRCAILR
+365 
-380 RADTGK
+380 
-386 WYCVIMAVAARRIG
+386 
-400 IENDG
+400 
-405 EIEIINLHGIPE
+405 
-417 DITADVGKNGIYPG
+417 
-431 WHMNKKHWY
+431 
-440 TVVPD
+440 
-445 GALPLD
+445 
-451 ELCRRVDE
+451 
-459 SYRLAGKRK
+459 